1 MSEAKKQQE
10 WDSGVY
16 GMFWAHTVYGGDDLD
31 SMMQCTLDSQK
42 VQTVGVRVQLP
53 EGLVDFHMNVDRL
66 GYVDRNEGERAFNLN
81 VQAARL
87 FVAAPE
93 LLAALEDCLILDD
106 IAPRGLFDSIQG
118 RARKAIAKAKGG
130 E

>member
-1 MSEAKKQQE
+1 M
-10 WDSGVY
+10 Y

-53 EGLVDFHMNVDRL
+53 DGGVDFHMNVDRL

-93 LLAALEDCLILDD
+93 LLAALEEIEMIAAKNAGPGLVD
-106 IAPRGLFDSIQG
+106 IRIIAY
-118 RARKAIAKAKGG
+118 KAIAKAKGG

>member
-53 EGLVDFHMNVDRL
+53 DGGVDFHMNVDRL

-93 LLAALEDCLILDD
+93 LLAALEEIEMIAAKNAGPGLVD
-106 IAPRGLFDSIQG
+106 IRIIAY
-118 RARKAIAKAKGG
+118 KAIAKAKGG